1 MKMERLSPRYS
12 FIALAVAA
20 AVFGCAPASKDAAK
34 GAPAGSEKQGAAKSD
49 GEKVYELS
57 FAGLMPPSSPWET
70 KVMAPYLEE
79 IGRQTNGRVKITT
92 YPGGTL
98 LEGGKI
104 YDGVATGV
112 ADMGHE
118 SLSWVNGRFLVS
130 DILKKSGVPFK
141 SGEAASRTFK
151 DLVAKLDPKEYH
163 DVKVLMLICTGPG
176 NLHTV
181 KPVRAL
187 QDLNGMEIRCI
198 GSDAPSLTALGAK
211 PVSMSHQDGYEA
223 LQKGIVQGTL
233 ASDETLQ
240 TWHNAEVT
248 KFTTRTPFM
257 YNGLQAVVMN
267 LDSWQKLPK
276 DIQDGIQR
284 ASDKIWEDIVVH
296 FYDNESAMGLKY
308 AVEKTGQTV
317 IDLSPEETARWQE
330 KIAHILDHYADE
342 LDAKGLPGKD
352 AKKLL
357 FEYGDKYN
365 TLHKSAPTKVAQ
377 AK

>member
-1 MKMERLSPRYS
+1 MKKRGLLCVSMVLLMIVMLFS
-12 FIALAVAA
+12 V
-20 AVFGCAPASKDAAK
+20 GCSNSSNTDSNAPTDSGNAK
-34 GAPAGSEKQGAAKSD
+34 QNEKPI
-49 GEKVYELS
+49 ELS
-57 FAGLMPPSSPWET
+57 FAGLMPAASPWET
-70 KVMAPYLEE
+70 KVMVPLLAE
-79 IGRQTNGRVKITT
+79 IDKETNGRVKITT

-104 YDGVATGV
+104 YDGVAIGA

-141 SGEAASRTFK
+141 SGYAASYTFR
-151 DLVAKLDPKEYH
+151 DLVGELDPKEFH

-176 NLHTV
+176 NLHTT
-181 KPVRAL
+181 KPVRTL
-187 QDLNGMEIRCI
+187 EDLAGMEIRCI

-248 KFTTRTPFM
+248 KYTTLTPFM
-257 YNGLQAVVMN
+257 YNGLQAIVMN
-267 LDSWQKLPK
+267 LDTWNSLPK
-276 DIQDGIQR
+276 DVQDGIER
-284 ASDKIWEDIVVH
+284 ACDKIWKDIVVH
-296 FYDNESAMGLKY
+296 FFDNESSIGLKY
-308 AVEKTGQTV
+308 AVEKTGQEV
-317 IDLSPEETARWQE
+317 IELTPEETKRW
-330 KIAHILDHYADE
+330 KDRIAHILDDYAEE
-342 LDAKGLPGKD
+342 LDQKGLPGKE

-357 FEYGDKYN
+357 FELGEKYN
-365 TLHKSAPTKVAQ
+365 EEYDKLK
-377 AK
+377 

>member
-1 MKMERLSPRYS
+1 MKKKG
-12 FIALAVAA
+12 
-20 AVFGCAPASKDAAK
+20 VFFASILIMLLVLFTVGCSKTDSASTD
-34 GAPAGSEKQGAAKSD
+34 SD
-49 GEKVYELS
+49 NSGTTEEASIELS
-57 FAGLMPPSSPWET
+57 FAGLMPAASPWET
-70 KVMAPYLEE
+70 DVMIPLLEE
-79 IGRQTNGRVKITT
+79 IDKQTNGRVKITT
-92 YPGGTL
+92 YPGSTL

-104 YDGVATGV
+104 YDGVAIGA

-130 DILKKSGVPFK
+130 DILKKSGVPFE

-151 DLVAKLDPKEYH
+151 DLVARLDPKEFH

-181 KPVRAL
+181 KPVHTL
-187 QDLNGMEIRCI
+187 EDLAGMEIRCI

-248 KFTTRTPFM
+248 KYTTLTPFM
-257 YNGLQAVVMN
+257 YNGLQAIVMN
-267 LDSWQKLPK
+267 LDTWNSLPE
-276 DIQDGIQR
+276 DVQEGIEN
-284 ASDKIWEDIVVH
+284 ACDKIWEDIVVH
-296 FYDNESAMGLKY
+296 FYDVESNKGLQY
-308 AVEKTGQTV
+308 AVDETGQEV
-317 IDLSPEETARWQE
+317 IQLSEEETARWKD
-330 KIAHILDHYADE
+330 KISDILDHYVDE
-342 LDAKGLPGKD
+342 LDQKDLPGSE

-357 FEYGDKYN
+357 FELGEKYN
-365 TLHKSAPTKVAQ
+365 KLHVSQ
-377 AK
+377 